1 VSAAI
6 RKHLRD
12 ALSIVALAVLGIAVA
27 VAILSQQRA
36 TFPAWLPVLGE
47 ERFELRVQ
55 LSSAQAVVAG
65 QGQSVTLAGVE
76 VGEVSGV
83 EVEDGRAVVTVG
95 VKPRYAPLIHS
106 DATVL
111 LRPRTGLMDMTLD
124 VDPGREGPAIAE
136 GATVPLSQTLPNV
149 QPDEIL
155 RMLDADT
162 RAYLKALLQ
171 GGAQGLGGRG
181 VELSAGLRRLE
192 PTARDIARIAGAV
205 AKRRANLRRAVHS
218 FRLLSEELARRDT
231 ELGEFVDSSAA
242 ALGGFAAREAEV
254 RAALRELPGTLRAT
268 GAALTSAQGFAR
280 TARPALR
287 RLVEP
292 SAALGPALRALQ
304 PFATRTL
311 APIRDQVRPFTREV
325 RAPVRHLAELAGPL
339 GDATPA
345 LARGT
350 RDLNAVLN
358 TLAYN
363 PPGPEEGFLF
373 WAGWLNHTGN
383 ALFAT
388 QDANGP
394 LRRGMV
400 LLSCQTAG
408 LAEGVAAGRPFLKT
422 LQEATRI
429 PTSEQVCPLDPFTF

>member
-1 VSAAI
+1 MSAAL

-12 ALSIVALAVLGIAVA
+12 ALAIVALAVLGVA
-27 VAILSQQRA
+27 VTLAILVQQRTA
-36 TFPAWLPVLGE
+36 LPEWLPVLGE

-55 LSSAQAVVAG
+55 LSSAQAVVPG
-65 QGQSVTLAGVE
+65 QGQTVNIAGVE
-76 VGEVSGV
+76 VGEVSEV

-95 VKPRYAPLIHS
+95 VEPRYAPLLHS

-111 LRPRTGLMDMTLD
+111 LRPRTGLGDMTLEM
-124 VDPGREGPAIAE
+124 DPGRRGPAVAE
-136 GATVPLSQTLPNV
+136 GEAIPVSQTLPNV

-162 RAYLKALLQ
+162 RGYLKALLA

-181 VELSAGLRRLE
+181 EELSAGLRRLE

-205 AKRRANLRRAVHS
+205 AERRRNLAAAIHS
-218 FRLLSEELARRDT
+218 FRLLSEELARRDV
-231 ELGEFVDSSAA
+231 ELAEFVEASNA
-242 ALGGFAAREAEV
+242 ALGGFAVREAEV
-254 RAALRELPGTLRAT
+254 RAALRELPGALRAT
-268 GAALTSAQGFAR
+268 NAALASAQGFAG
-280 TARPALR
+280 TATPALR
-287 RLVEP
+287 NLVAP

-304 PFATRTL
+304 PFLARTL
-311 APIRDQVRPFTREV
+311 APVRDQVRPFTRQV
-325 RAPVRHLAELAGPL
+325 RSPVRHTGQAAEAL
-339 GDATPA
+339 GVATPA
-345 LARGT
+345 LAQGT
-350 RDLNAVLN
+350 SDLNALLN

-363 PPGPEEGFLF
+363 PPGAEEGFLF
-373 WAGWLNHTGN
+373 WASWLNHTGN

-408 LAEGVAAGRPFLKT
+408 LAEGVASGRPFLKT

-429 PTSEQVCPLDPFTF
+429 PASEEICPLDPFTF